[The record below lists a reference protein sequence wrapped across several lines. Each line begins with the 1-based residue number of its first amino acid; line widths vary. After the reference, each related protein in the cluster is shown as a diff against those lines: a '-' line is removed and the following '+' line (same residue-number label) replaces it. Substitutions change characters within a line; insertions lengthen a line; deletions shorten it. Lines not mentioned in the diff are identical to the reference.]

1 MIKKNSLFR
10 VNYRLNGGE
19 KFGLGH
25 VYRAIHL
32 HDHLKKKVN
41 FFFII
46 NNDIYIKRIFKLN
59 KLNFITIDE
68 LNDIKEFEYLIS
80 NKPNLII
87 FDILNTNF
95 SKINKYKKN
104 NNKILS
110 FEDNG
115 SGSKKCDVVINSI
128 SSGIKNYVQ
137 DVNGNIKYIGPDYKV
152 LSKNFDTIKHKEKRK
167 YFLIILGG
175 GIIYKNEI
183 LKIIDKVILIKET
196 NLETVLVIGGAVN
209 KNNDKFRKLVIKCK
223 LHKIKLLNDPKN
235 IKNIFLNSKIA
246 LIGGGGSLIYE
257 MIRFHIPFL
266 VIKRVKHQLRNINYL
281 KKFKFLSHVNK
292 IDVKEL
298 GIKIKYLLD
307 NNNYKKSIKQMKNIV
322 DGKGRQRVS
331 KIIIDLCKK

>member
-1 MIKKNSLFR
+1 M
-10 VNYRLNGGE
+10 
-19 KFGLGH
+19 
-25 VYRAIHL
+25 
-32 HDHLKKKVN
+32 
-41 FFFII
+41 
-46 NNDIYIKRIFKLN
+46 
-59 KLNFITIDE
+59 
-68 LNDIKEFEYLIS
+68 
-80 NKPNLII
+80 
-87 FDILNTNF
+87 
-95 SKINKYKKN
+95 
-104 NNKILS
+104 
-110 FEDNG
+110 
-115 SGSKKCDVVINSI
+115 
-128 SSGIKNYVQ
+128 
-137 DVNGNIKYIGPDYKV
+137 
-152 LSKNFDTIKHKEKRK
+152 
-167 YFLIILGG
+167 GG